1 MLSTAQIVALI
12 IFILMFVA
20 IVMDKIERQWV
31 TLGCGAATLL
41 IVFGLIMKSPAT
53 ILESLNVASIFH
65 RDFWIT
71 SEAESASIGVNW
83 STIIFIAGMMIMVE
97 GMAEAGFFRWLC
109 MRIAKL
115 VNYKPT
121 PLLVSFMVMSFCLAM
136 FIDSITVILFLAAVT
151 VELAK
156 MLKFDPVPMILSE
169 IFCANLGGS
178 ATMCGD
184 PPNIIIG
191 TALHLSFFDFL
202 SHTGLIAFVCMF
214 LVIGYFYM
222 VYRKE
227 LATEE
232 VTAEDI
238 AALPDPKSA
247 IKNSKEFTY
256 ACIIFACAVVMLV
269 THAQT
274 GLTVA
279 FIGTFV
285 SLLTVILFHKDVVK
299 ILKKVDYKT
308 LMFFVGLFIVVS
320 GLEATGV
327 LELLAGFIGKISGGN
342 LKVMIAIIIWLSAI
356 ASAIVDNIPFSA
368 TMVPVIRALAAT
380 QGVDINTLAWA
391 LAIGTD
397 VGGSATPIGASA
409 NVVGTSVAAKNG
421 YVISWGTYLRTALP
435 ATLIVVTV
443 AMLIIF
449 ARYC

>member
-1 MLSTAQIVALI
+1 
-12 IFILMFVA
+12 
-20 IVMDKIERQWV
+20 
-31 TLGCGAATLL
+31 
-41 IVFGLIMKSPAT
+41 
-53 ILESLNVASIFH
+53 
-65 RDFWIT
+65 
-71 SEAESASIGVNW
+71 
-83 STIIFIAGMMIMVE
+83 
-97 GMAEAGFFRWLC
+97 
-109 MRIAKL
+109 
-115 VNYKPT
+115 
-121 PLLVSFMVMSFCLAM
+121 
-136 FIDSITVILFLAAVT
+136 
-151 VELAK
+151 
-156 MLKFDPVPMILSE
+156 
-169 IFCANLGGS
+169 
-178 ATMCGD
+178 MCGD

-202 SHTGLIAFVCMF
+202 THTGLIAFVCMF

-356 ASAIVDNIPFSA
+356 ASAVVDNIPFSA